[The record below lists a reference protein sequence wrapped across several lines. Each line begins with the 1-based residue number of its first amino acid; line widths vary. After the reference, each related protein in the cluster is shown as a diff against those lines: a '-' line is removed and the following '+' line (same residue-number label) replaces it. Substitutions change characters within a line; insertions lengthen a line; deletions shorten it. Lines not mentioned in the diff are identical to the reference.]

1 MQRARTFQER
11 GDWFERLT
19 LNLMAAERDLDV
31 AEAWLWLD
39 WPDKPQDRGAQ
50 DLGVDIVANSNDG
63 RTIAVQCKC
72 LDDGASLTKAA
83 IDSFIAEAVG
93 RAAYDELWL
102 VTNAPLGRNAA
113 AAFNGLDK
121 PCRHILF
128 QRYSDTSLDVGE
140 SPHRREASPLQ
151 QRAIESVVAGFAGD
165 NPQDRGKLV
174 MACGTGKTFTS
185 LRIAEALYPSGK
197 ARFLFVA
204 PSIALVGQ
212 ARREWLRHCDDPI
225 STLVV
230 CSSKAQGRSREDA
243 ADVSAHEL
251 ACPVTT
257 DAAEI
262 AVFLKQR
269 GRRQAVFCTYQSLG
283 RVSDAQTEHSTPAFD
298 LAIADEAHRTTG
310 EFDKTG
316 EGRKIDWRLIHD
328 SERLNAKR
336 RLYMTA
342 TPRVYTPESVETA
355 RKHGVAVVG
364 MNSPEYGSTFHT
376 LSFREAVGNGVLC
389 DYRVI
394 VLALDNRT
402 RLTTAVRKAFDEA
415 TDEVKSKRKREA
427 THSEQVRL
435 LGTSLAVNGAIVGDE
450 IELPKCLP
458 RTLAFANKCAMSEWV
473 AKAISDSRTQR
484 LTSYRIKGSRTA
496 RKVNAEHLDAT
507 TPDQKRI
514 LELDKLRNASDDECR
529 MICNVRLFSEGI
541 DIPALDG
548 IVFFEGRSSHIE
560 VVQAVGR
567 VMRKAEGKKL
577 GYIVVPVVVP
587 PGQNLLDAL
596 ANSDEGFDRI
606 GDVLCALQSHDPS
619 LADRMQDY
627 VVLAQPAE
635 ERNGKG
641 EGERKSGETAI
652 ANAELAFNLSEAK
665 DAVYAYI
672 GDAAGFSN
680 RKDLVEGH
688 IRSAVTTAAELLI
701 DAELAAPLG
710 EALSL
715 PIREK
720 EERRNAGTLGALLL
734 VNALVLSHRLV
745 SRFPEV
751 DDDSIQRAR
760 FVGRPYALLRDTWRT
775 ILAKDYAP
783 VFAPALAALE
793 VVKAPGH
800 ARILNHLAEAALEAA
815 SAISDFSYDHSGP
828 LFHRILGKRGMAD
841 GAFYTNNLAA
851 LLLAGLA
858 IPRNPE
864 RTLRVL
870 DPACGTGTLL
880 LAVMDT
886 IKRHVVADHPRTDLE
901 KLHKRLVEQT
911 IHGLDINHHATQFAA
926 MNLTLGAPTVD
937 YERMNVATVRE
948 GVHDDLPHAGS
959 LELLPLDGQRSLDAL
974 RPPLPTL
981 DALPGATDSAGFD
994 PEGMDLV
1001 ISNPPYTEIN
1011 KQLSKLSAEQDRVLM
1026 RQHFKTLKKRL
1037 ASAMPDAIATLSGT
1051 RALGPFFLPLA
1062 DHLLKGESGTLALVR
1077 ATSALTAPSGLA
1089 ERKYLA
1095 DHFHVETVVTSH
1107 APGNG
1112 AGLGI
1117 NFSESTDVNESLL
1130 VLRRHSRSQ
1139 ERPPTTTVALH
1150 RQPSSRSEVLELLEG
1165 IGNGD
1170 ASEFGRM
1177 TSWPAERIEA
1187 GDWSFANWYDEGL
1200 AGWALHVD
1208 SLKQLGL
1215 LERHVAL
1222 VMPSPNFAKVY
1233 EDSLDELDSIP
1244 MFESAASEVIQF
1256 MHARSTSAVQLK
1268 ADANMKHHQSIKQC
1282 TAFLAFRVRGSTSR
1296 VLAFLTSQPALS
1308 TAFNGLVVQANRTYA
1323 RALVAFLNSTL
1334 GWLQVLNNRAFT
1346 LEYTRIKPI
1355 TAKRL
1360 KVPLPDS
1367 PHISA
1372 LADAYKE
1379 LANKQIAQNRDSADC
1394 SVRIA
1399 LDRVAAK
1406 AAGMKVKDV
1415 AQIRRR
1421 IAVEPSV
1428 AGYSSREH

>member
-1 MQRARTFQER
+1 MGRDARNRKRSGATPARAQEHPPAAQDDLSFYDEGTAGAALDYIMRQARTFQER

-39 WPDKPQDRGAQ
+39 WPNKPRDRGAQ

-63 RTIAVQCKC
+63 RTVAVQCKC

-93 RAAYDELWL
+93 RDAYDELWL
-102 VTNAPLGRNAA
+102 VTNAPLGRNAS
-113 AAFNGLDK
+113 AAFEGLDK

-128 QRYSDTSLDVGE
+128 QRYADTRLDVGE
-140 SPHRREASPLQ
+140 SPHRREAMPLQ

-174 MACGTGKTFTS
+174 MACGTGKTFTA
-185 LRIAEALYPSGK
+185 LRIAEALHP
-197 ARFLFVA
+197 ADNVRFLFAA

-212 ARREWLRHCDDPI
+212 ARREWLRHCDEPM

-262 AVFLKQR
+262 AAFLKRR
-269 GRRQAVFCTYQSLG
+269 GKRQAVFCTYQSLG
-283 RVSDAQTEHSTPAFD
+283 RVSDAQTEHRAPAFD
-298 LAIADEAHRTTG
+298 LAVADEAHRTTG

-328 SERLNAKR
+328 GERLNAKR

-364 MNSPEYGSTFHT
+364 MNSPEYGPTFHT
-376 LSFREAVGNGVLC
+376 LSFRDAVGNGVLC

-402 RLTTAVRKAFDEA
+402 RLTAAVRKAFDEA
-415 TDEVKSKRKREA
+415 TDDVRSRRKRAA

-484 LTSYRIKGSRTA
+484 LTSYRIKGDRTA

-514 LELDKLRNASDDECR
+514 VELDKLRNASDDECR

-548 IVFFEGRSSHIE
+548 IVFFEGRRSHID

-577 GYIVVPVVVP
+577 GYIVVPIVVP
-587 PGQNLLDAL
+587 PGENLLDAL

-619 LADRMQDY
+619 LADRMQEY

-641 EGERKSGETAI
+641 EGKRESGK
-652 ANAELAFNLSEAK
+652 NDLKNMELAFNLSEAK

-672 GDAAGFSN
+672 GGAAGFSN

-688 IRSAVTTAAELLI
+688 IRSAVTTAADLLI
-701 DAELAAPLG
+701 DAELASPLG
-710 EALSL
+710 DALSL

-720 EERRNAGTLGALLL
+720 EERRNAATLAALLL
-734 VNALVLSHRLV
+734 VNALILSHRLV
-745 SRFPEV
+745 PRFPEI

-760 FVGRPYALLRDTWRT
+760 FAGRPYALLRHAWRT

-783 VFAPALAALE
+783 IFAPALAALE
-793 VVKAPGH
+793 VIKAPGH

-864 RTLRVL
+864 KTLRVL

-886 IKRHVVADHPRTDLE
+886 IKRHIVADHPRTDLE

-911 IHGLDINHHATQFAA
+911 IHGLDINHHATQLAA

-948 GVHDDLPHAGS
+948 GVHDGTPHAGS

-981 DALPGATDSAGFD
+981 DALPGATDSARFD
-994 PEGMDLV
+994 PEGMDII

-1011 KQLSKLSAEQDRVLM
+1011 KQLSKLAAEQDRVSM
-1026 RQHFKTLKKRL
+1026 RRHFKTLKGRL
-1037 ASAMPDAIATLSGT
+1037 ANVMPDATETLSGT

-1062 DHLLKGESGTLALVR
+1062 HHLLKAESGTLALVR

-1107 APGNG
+1107 APNNS

-1117 NFSESTDVNESLL
+1117 NFSESTNVNESLL
-1130 VLRRHSRSQ
+1130 VLRRRIRNQ
-1139 ERPPTTTVALH
+1139 GRLPTTAIALH
-1150 RQPSSRSEVLELLEG
+1150 RQPSSRMEVLELLDG
-1165 IGNGD
+1165 VSNSD
-1170 ASEFGRM
+1170 VSEFGRM

-1187 GDWSFANWYDEGL
+1187 GDWSFANWYDSGL
-1200 AGWALHVD
+1200 AELAALVD
-1208 SLKQLGL
+1208 ASTRLAPLV
-1215 LERHVAL
+1215 RHADF

-1233 EDSLDELDSIP
+1233 EEALDKAGSVP
-1244 MFESAASEVIQF
+1244 MFESAASDVIQY
-1256 MHARSTSAVQLK
+1256 MRARPSSAVQLK
-1268 ADANMKHHQSIKQC
+1268 ADADMKHHHSIKHC
-1282 TAFLAFRVRGSTSR
+1282 TAFLAFRVRGGTSR
-1296 VLAFLTSQPALS
+1296 ILAFLTGRRALS
-1308 TAFNGLVVQANRTYA
+1308 TAFNGLVVRGNQSYA

-1360 KVPLPDS
+1360 KVPPPDS
-1367 PHISA
+1367 PHIPT
-1372 LADAYKE
+1372 LA
-1379 LANKQIAQNRDSADC
+1379 
-1394 SVRIA
+1394 
-1399 LDRVAAK
+1399 
-1406 AAGMKVKDV
+1406 
-1415 AQIRRR
+1415 
-1421 IAVEPSV
+1421 EP
-1428 AGYSSREH
+1428 